1 MPEFAVNLVA
11 LQGCFCNAALFD
23 HLLELRIGECMRC
36 GRREYQSLEK
46 INKQQPSQKRP
57 NQSAPVKWFFTDGR
71 LMVSFIRISEYFK
84 R

>member
-1 MPEFAVNLVA
+1 
-11 LQGCFCNAALFD
+11 
-23 HLLELRIGECMRC
+23 MRC